1 MQSFIESLKSEVIDQ
16 EPIVLHTHLDLQNNS
31 IMNVD
36 RVNDES
42 GGDVRFQNG
51 VSCAFVNTKHSV
63 QVSDVVRIDADGN
76 MLGNKVSAQTLDA
89 RDITCSSTIQT
100 GNIRCAE
107 TVFSKVVDCDRMN
120 TSGTTRIDHA
130 GNVVC
135 LSGQFSKFV
144 DSDEIRTGGLRRID
158 CVGNVNGATLQTSGN
173 TRIDAAGIVTCTQV
187 ILGDTMPISL
197 SSDNGLIAITPL
209 GTSSAIPSRMTSNFT
224 DIKSSVYEASD
235 STGSDDA
242 YQAFVGTGPAWV
254 CNVADGYGFF
264 GSYDG
269 ETRTTVNGRSL
280 GGEWVQLIIPEGRGI
295 VSYKLSHDTSV
306 VNQRPKCWTLVG
318 SSDGET
324 FFTVH
329 SHCIEKVGDP
339 AEEIIMPL
347 SCVAITH
354 FRFIVTSIFPFSGN
368 QMHGCITIE
377 SITIDVG
384 FGKVQARQPKHMLDV
399 SGTICANSIAFE
411 GGKPFKIDSG
421 HFEGPCG
428 SSIKFNLHFR
438 SVPSVTITVC
448 NKNAG
453 DHEYAEITAQNSATF
468 TVRQWCGDK
477 AVPVSI
483 NWIAI
488 I

>member
-1 MQSFIESLKSEVIDQ
+1 MQSFETLKSDITSQCPV
-16 EPIVLHTHLDLQNNS
+16 VLHSLLDVQNNS
-31 IMNVD
+31 IQNVD
-36 RVNDES
+36 RMNDES
-42 GGDVRFQNG
+42 GGDIRIQNG
-51 VSCAFVNTKHSV
+51 ISCSFINAKLNV
-63 QVSDVVRIDADGN
+63 QVDDVTRIDVDGN
-76 MLGNKVSAQTLDA
+76 MVGNKINAQILDTK
-89 RDITCSSTIQT
+89 DLTCSGTVQT
-100 GNIRCAE
+100 NNIRCAE
-107 TVFSKVVDCDRMN
+107 TISSKVVECDRVN

-144 DSDEIRTGGLRRID
+144 DSEEFRTGGLRRID
-158 CVGNVNGATLQTSGN
+158 RGGNINGTSLQTSGS
-173 TRIDAAGIVTCTQV
+173 TRIDANGIVTCSQV
-187 ILGDTMPISL
+187 VLGDTMPISM

-209 GTSSAIPSRMTSNFT
+209 GTSAAIPSRMTSNFT
-224 DIKSSVYEASD
+224 EIRSLIYEASD
-235 STGSDDA
+235 SIGSDAAYDAFATGSS
-242 YQAFVGTGPAWV
+242 WV

-269 ETRTTVNGRSL
+269 ETKTIVNGRAL

-318 SSDGET
+318 SCDGET
-324 FFTVH
+324 FFNVH
-329 SHCIEKVGDP
+329 SYCVEKVTDP
-339 AEEIIMPL
+339 AEEICMPL
-347 SCVAITH
+347 SCIAITH

-368 QMHGCITIE
+368 QLHGCITIDHIE
-377 SITIDVG
+377 IDVG

-399 SGTICANSIAFE
+399 SGTICANSLAFE

-428 SSIKFNLHFR
+428 ASVKFNLHFR
-438 SVPSVTITVC
+438 AVPSVIITVF
-448 NKNAG
+448 NKDSE
-453 DHEYAEITAQNSATF
+453 DHEYAEVTAQSLTSF
-468 TVRQWCGDK
+468 TVRQWSGTK
-477 AVPVSI
+477 SVPVCI